1 MNEDRFTISAL
12 KFLSP
17 FSKCRGTRSGT
28 YFQVPGAAQVV
39 SRFQLISLLGI
50 HRNTH
55 GVEFSSFW
63 ILSSPR
69 SKSWAP
75 EMYPIPGEQRFFEMH
90 KKCHYEGLLIPGHRY
105 LDFPRDR
112 PLTFIVNFEHSSKMD
127 LSHTWPQR
135 DSNSGET
142 IFFILLLFRRRST
155 RGWRHR
161 NWCTIQTL
169 GTTADTWPAEFFQ
182 PAKRAKVWRTPGR
195 SKCSVSRN
203 QNHFSKDNY
212 WDFE

>member
-1 MNEDRFTISAL
+1 MNEDRFTIRAL
-12 KFLSP
+12 KFLKSFFKVKRYKIWYLFP
-17 FSKCRGTRSGT
+17 GARRGTGSK
-28 YFQVPGAAQVV
+28 QVPIDLTAGYSQKYSWCRIFLFLNPQQPPEQELITRNVSDPRRAVV
-39 SRFQLISLLGI
+39 TG
-50 HRNTH
+50 
-55 GVEFSSFW
+55 
-63 ILSSPR
+63 
-69 SKSWAP
+69 
-75 EMYPIPGEQRFFEMH
+75 FFEMH

-127 LSHTWPQR
+127 LSHTWPQI

-212 WDFE
+212 

>member
-39 SRFQLISLLGI
+39 STNFPLF
-50 HRNTH
+50 
-55 GVEFSSFW
+55 ESSAAPGARADHPKC
-63 ILSSPR
+63 IRSPESS
-69 SKSWAP
+69 
-75 EMYPIPGEQRFFEMH
+75 GFFEMH

-212 WDFE
+212 